1 MMEVASQTINRSKEK
16 LCTPNVDERNESIEI
31 MDVQIEENDLI
42 YKMLESRIKQLEKN
56 LKKQRKRRENLK
68 RKLIN

>member
-1 MMEVASQTINRSKEK
+1 MIEEKVEDSAEMMEVASQTINRSKEK

-42 YKMLESRIKQLEKN
+42 
-56 LKKQRKRRENLK
+56 
-68 RKLIN
+68 